1 MERSGWKKWRSM
13 PGGRGVVILFFLL
26 LFLYGCLV
34 FRDYGIG
41 VDEPV
46 ERRSSLITWLYLNPS
61 LQDVVTDT
69 VDFSQ
74 LEPLQE

>member
-46 ERRSSLITWLYLNPS
+46 ERRSAA
-61 LQDVVTDT
+61 VTSGAT
-69 VDFSQ
+69 TSGTAVLRVPQ
-74 LEPLQE
+74 P